1 MKKWDQK
8 EPGCNAG
15 YTLIETLVSGVLLV
29 FAVTAA
35 VAVVGT
41 GTQLGTSDNE
51 RRQARTVIRSQF
63 ERNYDFRDFNTIP
76 QNSSTVEDVTIDD
89 RMGTPLVGQ
98 LTRAVSTENVVT
110 NSGTTCSVKRVQ
122 LKLRWINVNGIADSI
137 TLTKLVANT
146 I

>member
-1 MKKWDQK
+1 MKKRNQK
-8 EPGCNAG
+8 KTGCNAG

-41 GTQLGTSDNE
+41 GTQLGTSDND
-51 RRQARTVIRSQF
+51 RRQARAVIRSQF

-76 QNSSTVEDVTIDD
+76 QNSSTVEDVTIDE

-98 LTRAVSTENVVT
+98 LTRAITTENVVT
-110 NSGTTCSVKRVQ
+110 NSGTACSVKRVQ
-122 LKLRWINVNGIADSI
+122 LTLQWMDVNGVADSI
-137 TLTKLVANT
+137 TLTKLMAEAQ
-146 I
+146 